1 MDVDEHT
8 SLVAVGGIGAA
19 GVVALAL
26 CGHSGESVGLLMF
39 VSAIALYIIG
49 KKPEAS

>member
-1 MDVDEHT
+1 MDEHT
-8 SLVAVGGIGAA
+8 ALVAVGGIGAA

-39 VSAIALYIIG
+39 ISAIALYIIG